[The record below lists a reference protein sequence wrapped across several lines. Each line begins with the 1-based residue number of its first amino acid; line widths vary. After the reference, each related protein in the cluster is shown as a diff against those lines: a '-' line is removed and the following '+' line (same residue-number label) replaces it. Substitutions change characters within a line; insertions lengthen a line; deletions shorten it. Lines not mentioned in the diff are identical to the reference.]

1 MKLTIATASRV
12 AVLAA
17 LFGCS
22 SEGANPGAGG
32 QAGASSGGA
41 SSAGSG
47 GSSLGGVG
55 PGPGG
60 AGSSSGMASSG
71 SSLGGSA
78 GAAVGGA
85 SGGSAVGGS
94 AGGPASGGSSAG
106 AGAASGLGGAGLT
119 GGAGGGTA
127 GSSSVGGAP
136 GSGGGTAGNG
146 GAAGGGDVAVPLDPS
161 LLSKCTGSA
170 PITCAINVPNGNHTV
185 TVELGDA
192 TAASTSR
199 VQSELFRISVPQTQL
214 AAGMF
219 SKHTFSVNVRDER
232 HDGYTAQG
240 GILNLLIDGPA
251 PRLRGLGVAPAPSAI
266 TIFIASDSTACDWD
280 PQASNVSSTLQ
291 RGWGQELTQFLK
303 PAVAVANYAD
313 SGESSGGFYGKFW
326 GPAKAALK
334 MNDYVFIQ
342 FGHNDSSTGAAA
354 YRTNLLRYIND
365 AKAVGAIP
373 VVFTPVSRK
382 GSATFNGLDGV
393 ARTLAMEQNLTLIDL
408 MALSRAHYDKQTNV
422 VELFASSSDGTH
434 FSELGATQ
442 IAKLVTDAIKATSLP
457 LKAHIR

>member
-1 MKLTIATASRV
+1 MKLTIAIASRL
-12 AVLAA
+12 AVLMA

-22 SEGANPGAGG
+22 SDDENPGSGG
-32 QAGASSGGA
+32 QAGAASGGA
-41 SSAGSG
+41 SSAGAG
-47 GSSLGGVG
+47 GSPLGGAGAV
-55 PGPGG
+55 PGA
-60 AGSSSGMASSG
+60 AGSSSGMAS
-71 SSLGGSA
+71 
-78 GAAVGGA
+78 
-85 SGGSAVGGS
+85 AVGGS
-94 AGGPASGGSSAG
+94 AGATAGGVSGGSSAGGSAGGAASGGSSAG
-106 AGAASGLGGAGLT
+106 SGAAAGSGGAGLGGTAGAASG
-119 GGAGGGTA
+119 
-127 GSSSVGGAP
+127 SS
-136 GSGGGTAGNG
+136 GSGGGGSG
-146 GAAGGGDVAVPLDPS
+146 GAAAGSGGIAGGDVAVPLDPS
-161 LLSKCTGSA
+161 LLSKCTGTA
-170 PITCAINVPNGNHTV
+170 PITCAIPVPNGNHTV
-185 TVELGDA
+185 SVELGDA

-219 SKHTFSVNVRDER
+219 SRHTFSVNVREEK
-232 HDGYTAQG
+232 HDGYSAPG

-251 PRLRGLGVAPAPSAI
+251 PRLRGLGVAPAPTAI

-280 PQASNVSSTLQ
+280 PQAANVSSTIQ
-291 RGWGQELTQFLK
+291 RGWGQELTQFLQ

-342 FGHNDSSTGAAA
+342 FGHNDSATGASA
-354 YRTNLLRYIND
+354 YRTNLLRYIDD

-382 GSATFNGLDGV
+382 GSATFNGLDDV

-442 IAKLVTDAIKATSLP
+442 LAKLVTDAIKTTSLP